1 MDSDTNYDIDR
12 GNFVFGNKASTLT
25 IRTAKLASL
34 TSGDVF
40 KCKLKSAQYP
50 TNSPTVV
57 KEMVLNLLTLGLLMQ
72 FLFYIF
78 Q

>member
-34 TSGDVF
+34 KSGDGF

-57 KEMVLNLLTLGLLMQ
+57 KEMVLNLLTLGLLIQ
-72 FLFYIF
+72 FLFYITF
-78 Q
+78 